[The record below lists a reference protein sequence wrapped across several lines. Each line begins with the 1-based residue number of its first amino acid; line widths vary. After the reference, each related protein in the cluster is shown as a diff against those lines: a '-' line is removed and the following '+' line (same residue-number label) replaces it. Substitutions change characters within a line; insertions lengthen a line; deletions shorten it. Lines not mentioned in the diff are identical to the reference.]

1 MKRRDLSMEKYGIS
15 KEKYRELMYFCMQY
29 DSMKKS
35 VEYGLKGIT
44 AGIGPAGKK
53 SDKSLTESQ
62 AMRNEKYIQEIRM
75 IEDAA
80 READGEL
87 YPFILKAVTSGTS
100 YDYMDVPAGRRK
112 FYEARRK
119 FFYILSKKR

>member
-35 VEYGLKGIT
+35 VEYGLRSI
-44 AGIGPAGKK
+44 AGGGSAGRKTDR
-53 SDKSLTESQ
+53 SQTESQ

-87 YPFILKAVTSGTS
+87 YPYILKAVTSGTS

-119 FFYILSKKR
+119 FFYILSKRR